1 MNTRRNDF
9 DSLVAQ
15 YSTTT
20 DLLFPRNA
28 DEEGPAYHG
37 LCCCCCCCCCSW
49 VRRAVLISKMW
60 HKLQYS
66 TVHWACRM
74 NQFGEHKLTDDARIK
89 MSIVFLQDCL
99 DWTGLLVHRP
109 GNQLFCLHR
118 LVSQEH
124 WEQKS
129 DNRRKKTSNYWVRM
143 IDGDGGDQCR
153 ISNLSKEKVQ
163 VSSAVK
169 SLCTVAVRC
178 PELNFEFG

>member
-37 LCCCCCCCCCSW
+37 LCCCCCCCCCCSW

-74 NQFGEHKLTDDARIK
+74 NQFGEHKLTDDASNK

-99 DWTGLLVHRP
+99 DWTSRAPSRQSIILSPSTGP
-109 GNQLFCLHR
+109 
-118 LVSQEH
+118 
-124 WEQKS
+124 
-129 DNRRKKTSNYWVRM
+129 RKNTGK
-143 IDGDGGDQCR
+143 
-153 ISNLSKEKVQ
+153 KKVTTEERKLQ
-163 VSSAVK
+163 TIGS
-169 SLCTVAVRC
+169 
-178 PELNFEFG
+178 E